1 MGKNAVGLPES
12 VVFAP
17 AADQRYRYR
26 HKMGMIPSAEFSVFM
41 EDFTRTWATNVPLG
55 WAATII
61 DTGATVVAD
70 TTVGYP
76 TGALFDSDGTN
87 EGAAIYGT
95 KHLQLTLGKRFF
107 MEIRF
112 QTEVAT
118 DTTVQFGLTSVTAT
132 TNPEDLWTTTATDL
146 VAFGILTASGA
157 VTKMLCDVGN
167 AGTAAETGTISLV
180 DATWHTLAIFY
191 DGVATIYGYVDG
203 LLSQAWTQG
212 AATIPTGVI
221 LAPFV
226 GFLNGATGA
235 AQEGHCDYV
244 RWVLER

>member
-1 MGKNAVGLPES
+1 MGKNAVGLPEA

-41 EDFTRTWATNVPLG
+41 DDFVGTFATNVPLG
-55 WAATII
+55 WAAAVI

-76 TGALFDSDGTN
+76 TGALFDSDGAD
-87 EGAAIYGT
+87 EGAVIYGT
-95 KHLQLTLGKRFF
+95 KHIQLTANKRFF
-107 MEIRF
+107 METRF
-112 QTEVAT
+112 QTENAA
-118 DTTVQFGLTSVTAT
+118 DTTVQFGLSSVTAT
-132 TNPEDLWTTTATDL
+132 TNPEDLWTTVATDL
-146 VAFGILTASGA
+146 VAFGILTATAA
-157 VTKMLCDVGN
+157 VTQLLCDKSNSGSTVE
-167 AGTAAETGTISLV
+167 AGTLSLSS
-180 DATWHTLAIFY
+180 ATWHTLGIY
-191 DGVATIYGYVDG
+191 WDGVNIYGYVDG
-203 LLSQAWTQG
+203 LLSVTWSQA

-235 AQEGHCDYV
+235 SQEGHCDYV

>member
-1 MGKNAVGLPES
+1 MGKNAVALPES
-12 VVFAP
+12 VTFAP
-17 AADQRYRYR
+17 SADQRYRYR
-26 HKMGMIPSAEFSVFM
+26 HKMGMISSAEFVVRM
-41 EDFTRTWATNVPLG
+41 EDFVGTWATNVPLG
-55 WAATII
+55 WAAAII

-70 TTVGYP
+70 TTVGYQ
-76 TGALFDSDGTN
+76 TSALFDSDGAD

-95 KHLQLTLGKRFF
+95 KHIQLTANKRFF
-107 MEIRF
+107 MEMRF

-157 VTKMLCDVGN
+157 VTKLLCDKSNSGS
-167 AGTAAETGTISLV
+167 TAETGTLSLS
-180 DATWHTLAIFY
+180 DATWHTLGIY
-191 DGVATIYGYVDG
+191 WDGVNITGWVDG
-203 LLSQAWTQG
+203 QLSVTWAQAAT
-212 AATIPTGVI
+212 TIPTGVI
-221 LAPFV
+221 LAPFF

-244 RWVLER
+244 RYVLER